1 MCQNNIDNV
10 QYNGDFKTKF
20 SLIFCCSKYI
30 VERLKH
36 VSPYEQ
42 ILSDSETES
51 ESEEREQSNVV
62 IENENNVINN
72 EDNVIELDDDDIE
85 CSENEDKDKY
95 DSEVDD
101 EED

>member
-10 QYNGDFKTKF
+10 QYNGDFETKF
-20 SLIFCCSKYI
+20 RLIFCCSKCI

-36 VSPYEQ
+36 VFPYEQ
-42 ILSDSETES
+42 ILFDSETES

-72 EDNVIELDDDDIE
+72 EDNVIELDY
-85 CSENEDKDKY
+85 NG
-95 DSEVDD
+95 V
-101 EED
+101 

>member
-20 SLIFCCSKYI
+20 SLIFCCSKCI

-42 ILSDSETES
+42 MFFDSETES
-51 ESEEREQSNVV
+51 ESEE
-62 IENENNVINN
+62 I
-72 EDNVIELDDDDIE
+72 
-85 CSENEDKDKY
+85 K
-95 DSEVDD
+95 
-101 EED
+101 